1 MSNQIIECG
10 PCYELKYDET
20 TECLRDQTFAE
31 LKISYGRGSKLQCSC
46 WGYNREYKADQSFI
60 THMKSNKHINWRE
73 EQQKEHKQKY
83 GHCISSEKIIETLR
97 KEIREYKRTNAI
109 STEIISKKEE
119 KLNLL
124 SKKLDEVIEEN
135 EFLKAELEHAEY
147 ENENDKEQIDLTASL
162 KELKM
167 ENDALKTEIEEYQK
181 DLIDSHKVRDR
192 LQHELNSRKAVTI
205 KKKQTQS
212 LEQRQP
218 FR

>member
-1 MSNQIIECG
+1 
-10 PCYELKYDET
+10 
-20 TECLRDQTFAE
+20 
-31 LKISYGRGSKLQCSC
+31 
-46 WGYNREYKADQSFI
+46 
-60 THMKSNKHINWRE
+60 MKSNKHINWRE

-147 ENENDKEQIDLTASL
+147 ENENNKEQVDLTASL